1 MTVNAG
7 EDLINKLAKLGKDTD
22 KIAKKVVRAGANPL
36 ADEIRKNLENNL
48 KDSTYAG
55 KDTKKR
61 GTKKSNRR
69 SGDLLDSLGVS
80 PAKIDK
86 YGNANVKVGFDGYD
100 KKGTPNVLKARAME
114 SGTSTLKKRP
124 FIRPA
129 INKTSDKCK
138 DEMSKKFD
146 EEIKIYAL

>member
-7 EDLINKLAKLGKDTD
+7 DDLINKLANLGKNTD

-36 ADEIRKNLENNL
+36 ADEIRKNLEKNL
-48 KDSTYAG
+48 KDNTYVG
-55 KDTKKR
+55 KDAKKR
-61 GTKKSNRR
+61 GNKKSTKRT
-69 SGDLLDSLGVS
+69 GDLLESLGVS

-86 YGNANVKVGFDGYD
+86 YGNTNVKVGFDGYD
-100 KKGTPNVLKARAME
+100 EKGVPNVLKARAME
-114 SGTSTLKKRP
+114 SGTSTLRKRP

-138 DEMSKKFD
+138 DEMAKKFD